1 MQLVAICQESRPKS
15 KDTRL
20 DDIVR
25 YSLVDGIATLTLDDG
40 KVNAMT
46 PTMSAALNDGLDQ
59 AAREAAVVVIRGRE
73 NVFCGGFDLTIMRGD
88 DDALKGRMLED
99 GRALLKRLYLF
110 PQPVIFAVTGHAIAM
125 GALMILAGDIRVGLT
140 GDFRIGLNETRIGL
154 ALPISGIEIARDRL
168 APTVFQR
175 ATVNAE
181 LFSPDDAVSAG
192 FLDQA
197 VGPADFDG
205 AVAMVAK
212 ALASLDPVAFGETKR
227 RVRQSAFERVAI
239 STG

>member
-1 MQLVAICQESRPKS
+1 MVEQWSLRLV
-15 KDTRL
+15 
-20 DDIVR
+20 DIVR
-25 YSLVDGIATLTLDDG
+25 YSLADGIATLTMDDG

-46 PTMSAALNDGLDQ
+46 PSMSAALNDSLDQ
-59 AAREAAVVVIRGRE
+59 AAKEAAVVVIRGRE

-88 DDALKGRMLED
+88 DDTLKRRMVED

-110 PQPVIFAVTGHAIAM
+110 PQPLIFAVTGHAIAM
-125 GALMILAGDIRVGLT
+125 GALLVLTGDVRVGLA

-154 ALPISGIEIARDRL
+154 VLPVSGVEIARDRL
-168 APTVFQR
+168 APTAFQR

-181 LFSPDDAVSAG
+181 LFAPEEAVSVG

-197 VGPADFDG
+197 VGASEFDA
-205 AVAMVAK
+205 AVTLVAK

-227 RVRQSAFERVAI
+227 RVRQSAFERI
-239 STG
+239 SVPAG